1 MWNIL
6 KNILRIVG
14 CLLLVASIIFTS
26 IFAYYGRLEL
36 YGAVDFVRASNVV
49 YTDESWHFIYTNPMA
64 ILIRY
69 LMFFSINAIGVL
81 IVSRIVV
88 WIMQIVKLFNG
99 VGILDKFIIIALAVS
114 AVNLNTW
121 AGWASSA
128 DVACSKLYYKV
139 KDCQSLADYEQLL
152 GKPVFERIVQKED
165 EEWLRMLGRFMKW
178 GFEPGRTLL
187 IYAAEHPCV
196 YILVWME
203 NDQIVQRNA
212 CYQVKLPATI
222 IH

>member
-1 MWNIL
+1 ML
-6 KNILRIVG
+6 
-14 CLLLVASIIFTS
+14 ASIVFTT
-26 IFAYYGRLEL
+26 IFAYNGRLEL
-36 YGAVDFVRASNVV
+36 YGAVGFVRASNVV

-69 LMFFSINAIGVL
+69 LMYFSINAIGVL
-81 IVSRIVV
+81 ILSGIVV
-88 WIMQIVKLFNG
+88 WIMQIVKLFKG
-99 VGILDKFIIIALAVS
+99 VGTIDKFIIVALVIS
-114 AVNLNTW
+114 ALNLSNW
-121 AGWASSA
+121 GGWASSA

-139 KDCQSLADYEQLL
+139 KDCQSLADYEQVL

-187 IYAAEHPCV
+187 IYAAERPRI

-203 NDQIVQRNA
+203 NGQIVQRNG
-212 CYQVKLPATI
+212 CYQVELPQTI
-222 IH
+222 LQ